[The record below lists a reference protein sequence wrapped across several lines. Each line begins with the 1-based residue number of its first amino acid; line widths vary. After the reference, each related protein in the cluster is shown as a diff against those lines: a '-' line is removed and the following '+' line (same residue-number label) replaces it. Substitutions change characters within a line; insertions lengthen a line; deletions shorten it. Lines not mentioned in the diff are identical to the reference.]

1 MTAVKR
7 IQYHQ
12 YGGPE
17 VLRLEEFEPRSLA
30 PNEVLVRVHAASANP
45 MDWKI
50 RDGIMQA
57 TTGRAFPR
65 GFGTDFAGIVEAV
78 GTAVARLRV
87 GDEVLGGASPQKA
100 GSFAEAVVVEEDGV
114 VNKPTNLSFVEA
126 SALPT
131 VGITAFQAI
140 VREGEA
146 KAGQSVFVHG
156 CLGGVGRAA
165 VQIALSLGASVAGS
179 CRPSATAD
187 ARALGI
193 HPIVGFDFDPE
204 TLAGQFDLILD
215 TAGTLPKA
223 ATRMLTKRT
232 GHLIDINP
240 TPAKFAR
247 SAMPGP
253 YQVLI
258 AQPLTADLDTIA
270 RAAGQ
275 GAIQVPIGRTVPLAD
290 ALSALTE
297 LELHRTPRGGKLVAV
312 TE

>member
-1 MTAVKR
+1 MKR

-17 VLRLEEFEPRSLA
+17 VLRLEEFQPRSPG

-57 TTGRAFPR
+57 ATGRAFPR
-65 GFGTDFAGIVEAV
+65 GFGTDFAGVVEAV
-78 GTAVARLRV
+78 GSAVTRLRV

-100 GSFAEAVVVEEDGV
+100 GSYAEVVVTEEDCV

-140 VREGEA
+140 VREGEV

-156 CLGGVGRAA
+156 CLGGVGRTA
-165 VQIALSLGASVAGS
+165 VQIAQSLGASVAGS
-179 CRPSATAD
+179 CRPSTAAD

-193 HPIVGFDFDPE
+193 HPVVGFDFDPE
-204 TLAGQFDLILD
+204 PLTGQFDLILD

-232 GHLIDINP
+232 GRLIDINP
-240 TPAKFAR
+240 TPGKFAR

-258 AQPLTADLDTIA
+258 AQPLTADLDAVT

-275 GAIQVPIGRTVPLAD
+275 GAIQVPIGRTVPLTD

-297 LELHRTPRGGKLVAV
+297 LELHRTPRRGKLVSV